1 MKLRHSTKLIVV
13 AMGATLVSG
22 CSSFSKAL
30 NWGDSVWG
38 GSGHNYREQEEQLAE
53 KLEVPPTLVHPKSQQ
68 MGLLNGKY
76 SAALAQGGTASD
88 IATLSKADIPSYK
101 AKGIQVKGNLCE
113 RWLELDHV
121 NAETVWV
128 GVQKFLRSLGYPIQE
143 ANRATGIIRT
153 EYVPRKEVVPLVDVS
168 PLTKLFNSWRPE
180 TAEGVMDRFT
190 VHVTVDGKM
199 GKARVLFHHHQV
211 FHTNDGDIDVY
222 KVKPYDPVKELEM
235 LYQSAIFFGANSEQ
249 AFKQVAVS
257 AKQMEIVKGTEF
269 AGLILH
275 APLSEAWAYVQSMV
289 WRADWDVEKV
299 IPERH
304 QMILRLNQQEH
315 KKGFWSSLAFWRSES
330 DLPARVRLT
339 LTPSTDQPGRTELTV
354 SALEGETPLTAE
366 QRKQIF
372 AKLGL
377 LGE

>member
-1 MKLRHSTKLIVV
+1 MPQFKTRLIAV
-13 AMGATLVSG
+13 AVGATMLSG

-53 KLEVPPTLVHPKSQQ
+53 NLEVPPTLVRPKTQQ
-68 MGLLNGKY
+68 QGLLNGKY
-76 SAALAQGGTASD
+76 SEALAQGGTASD

-101 AKGIQVKGNLCE
+101 AKGIHVKGNLCE
-113 RWLELDHV
+113 RWLELDH
-121 NAETVWV
+121 ASADTVWV
-128 GVQKFLRSLGYPIQE
+128 GVQKFLRSLGYPVQE

-180 TAEGVMDRFT
+180 TAEGAMDRFT
-190 VHVTVDGKM
+190 VHVTVDGKT

-211 FHTNDGDIDVY
+211 FHSNDGDIDVY
-222 KVKPYDPVKELEM
+222 RVKPYDPVKELEM
-235 LYQSAIFFGANSEQ
+235 LYQAAIFFGANGEQ

-257 AKQMEIVKGTEF
+257 AKQMEIVKGSEF

-275 APLSEAWAYVQSMV
+275 APLSEAWAYVQSMI

-304 QMILRLNQQEH
+304 QLIVRLDGKSED
-315 KKGFWSSLAFWRSES
+315 KGFWSSLAFWRSS
-330 DLPARVRLT
+330 SSLPKRVLLT
-339 LTPSTDQPGRTELTV
+339 LKPAETQPNYTELTV
-354 SALEGETPLTAE
+354 SALEGESPLTAE
-366 QRKQIF
+366 QRKQLF

>member
-1 MKLRHSTKLIVV
+1 MPHFKTKLLALAV
-13 AMGATLVSG
+13 GATVLSG

-38 GSGHNYREQEEQLAE
+38 SSDKNYREQEEQLAE
-53 KLEVPPTLVHPKSQQ
+53 KLEVPPTLVRPKSQQ

-76 SAALAQGGTASD
+76 SEALAKGGTASD
-88 IATLSKADIPSYK
+88 IASLSKADIPSYK
-101 AKGIQVKGNLCE
+101 AKGIHVKGNLCE
-113 RWLELDHV
+113 RWLELD
-121 NAETVWV
+121 NASADNVWV

-180 TAEGVMDRFT
+180 TAEGAMDRFT
-190 VHVTVDGKM
+190 VHVTVDGQT
-199 GKARVLFHHHQV
+199 GKAKVLFHHHQV
-211 FHTNDGDIDVY
+211 FHTDDGDIDVY
-222 KVKPYDPVKELEM
+222 RVKPYDPVKELEM
-235 LYQSAIFFGANSEQ
+235 LYQSAIFFGAKGEQ

-257 AKQMEIVKGTEF
+257 AKQMEIVKGSEF

-275 APLSEAWAYVQSMV
+275 APLSEAWAYVQSMI
-289 WRADWDVEKV
+289 WRADWNVEKV

-304 QMILRLNQQEH
+304 QLIVRLDEKQED
-315 KKGFWSSLAFWRSES
+315 KSFWSSLAFWRSS
-330 DLPARVRLT
+330 ANLPKRVLLT
-339 LTPSTDQPGRTELTV
+339 LKPAETQPNHTELTV
-354 SALEGETPLTAE
+354 SALEGDAPLTAE